1 VITETFISP
10 AIFRQQHRGPQ
21 EATPASFPKSVLP
34 AHSQVLDRIIAGQC
48 RLLAARADAGLP
60 LDPRSLF
67 NLVRLC
73 RDLALVETAN
83 SNS

>member
-1 VITETFISP
+1 VITETSISP
-10 AIFRQQHRGPQ
+10 AVPRQQLPELQ
-21 EATPASFPKSVLP
+21 ETTSASFLKTVLP
-34 AHSQVLDRIIAGQC
+34 ADSQVLDRIIAGQC
-48 RLLAARADAGLP
+48 RLLAARANAGLP

-73 RDLALVETAN
+73 RDLALVEAAN

>member
-1 VITETFISP
+1 VITETSISS
-10 AIFRQQHRGPQ
+10 AIPRQQHRAPQ
-21 EATPASFPKSVLP
+21 EATSASFPQSVLS
-34 AHSQVLDRIIAGQC
+34 AHSQDLDRIIAGQC

-73 RDLALVETAN
+73 RDLALVGTAD
-83 SNS
+83 SSS